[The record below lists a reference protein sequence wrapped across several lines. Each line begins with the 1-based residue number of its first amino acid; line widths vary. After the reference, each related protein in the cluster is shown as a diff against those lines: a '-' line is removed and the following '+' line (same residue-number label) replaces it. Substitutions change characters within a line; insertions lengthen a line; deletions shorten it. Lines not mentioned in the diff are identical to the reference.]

1 MLVKVAIAE
10 LDRVKRFVE
19 ADFLGWCHFVLRGRG
34 IKGAKFVVWDLERL
48 GARFSDQ
55 TIDAATLEASLC
67 LLALI
72 GNAAN
77 DGSLLEGVIL
87 GLSQSG

>member
-1 MLVKVAIAE
+1 
-10 LDRVKRFVE
+10 
-19 ADFLGWCHFVLRGRG
+19 
-34 IKGAKFVVWDLERL
+34 L